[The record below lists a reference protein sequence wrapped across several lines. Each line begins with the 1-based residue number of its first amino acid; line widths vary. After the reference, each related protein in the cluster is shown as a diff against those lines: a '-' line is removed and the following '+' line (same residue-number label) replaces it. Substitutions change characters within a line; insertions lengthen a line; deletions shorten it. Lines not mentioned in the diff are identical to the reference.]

1 MDMSALKSGLLAA
14 LKALEAP
21 VESAVEAAVTAA
33 NPIAGAVVTE
43 AVNVA
48 ETVFRK
54 TPAGVAAAATAAP
67 PAPAAPA
74 AVPAVDTSKSP
85 LTTVPTDLPSCI
97 AFVVALADKVDALQ
111 AATGMNGSAA
121 MADHA

>member
-1 MDMSALKSGLLAA
+1 MNLSSFKTGMLQLLQSLEVPAETAL
-14 LKALEAP
+14 
-21 VESAVEAAVTAA
+21 EAAVTAA
-33 NPIAGAVVTE
+33 NPLAGAVVTE

-67 PAPAAPA
+67 AAPAAPA
-74 AVPAVDTSKSP
+74 AIPSVDTSKSP
-85 LTTVPTDLPSCI
+85 LVTVPTDLASTI
-97 AFVVALADKVDALQ
+97 AFVVALADKVDALT
-111 AATGMNGSAA
+111 AAAGLQGSAA

>member
-14 LKALEAP
+14 LQALEKP
-21 VESAVEAAVTAA
+21 VETAIEAAVTAA

-54 TPAGVAAAATAAP
+54 SPSGVAAASTAAAAALPP
-67 PAPAAPA
+67 PAP
-74 AVPAVDTSKSP
+74 VPTVDVSKSP
-85 LTTVPTDLPSCI
+85 LATVPTDLPSVI

-111 AATGMNGSAA
+111 AATGLQGSAA
-121 MADHA
+121 MADHG